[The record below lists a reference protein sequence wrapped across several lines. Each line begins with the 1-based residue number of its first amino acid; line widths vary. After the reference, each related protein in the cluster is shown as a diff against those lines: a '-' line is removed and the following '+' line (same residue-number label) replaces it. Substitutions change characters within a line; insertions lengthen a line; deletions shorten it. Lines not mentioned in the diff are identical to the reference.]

1 MTVRILRFK
10 EPVNTWT
17 HLVTCIAAMVGMGY
31 LVAMTHQSP
40 GLMAAMIIYGIS
52 MIVLF
57 AASSIYHALDVSE
70 KAVLRLKKF
79 DHVSIFLLIA
89 GTYTPVFVVGLDG
102 GWRITM
108 LALVWS
114 LAIAGMLMKL
124 FWIGVPRTLSTVLYV
139 ALGWIAVVPFYKLV
153 QSLPTGAIA
162 LMIGGG
168 IAYTIGAVIYGTKKL
183 DFFPGKFGHH
193 EIFHLW
199 VSAGA
204 GLHFAMVAGYM
215 A

>member
-1 MTVRILRFK
+1 MVRILRFK

-17 HLVTCIAAMVGMGY
+17 HLVTCIAAMVGMGF
-31 LVAMTHQSP
+31 LVEMTHQRP
-40 GLMAAMIIYGIS
+40 GLMASMIIYGIS
-52 MIVLF
+52 MVVLF
-57 AASSIYHALDVSE
+57 AASSIYHALDVSV
-70 KAVLRLKKF
+70 KTNLRLKKF

-114 LAIAGMLMKL
+114 LALAGMVMKL
-124 FWIGVPRTLSTVLYV
+124 FWIGVPRALSTLLYV
-139 ALGWIAVVPFYKLV
+139 AMGWIAVVPSYKLV
-153 QSLPTGAIA
+153 QALPSGAMV
-162 LMIGGG
+162 LMLCGG
-168 IAYTIGAVIYGTKKL
+168 IAYTIGAIIYGTKKL

-204 GLHFAMVAGYM
+204 ALHFAMVAGYM